1 MKQGTNKKKEK
12 KMNKEYTYITKFT
25 LTNLVLDLESAN
37 DYLTEDDMVDYFDE
51 YKEIGI
57 TEDLVK
63 KVISINWELQT
74 RDSGK
79 ITVKTNALLTDEESK
94 AVSKWISEQNSDGLG
109 EGFEQQDFADYDV
122 NRYDYDGNEINIWDL
137 DDDYEEYW
145 VMASFD
151 WQTNDYELELQA

>member
-1 MKQGTNKKKEK
+1 
-12 KMNKEYTYITKFT
+12 MNKEYTYTTKFT
-25 LTNLVLDLESAN
+25 LTDLVLDLESAN
-37 DYLTEDDMVDYFDE
+37 DYLAEDDMVDYFDE
-51 YKEIGI
+51 YYEIGVN
-57 TEDLVK
+57 EDLIK

-79 ITVKTNALLTDEESK
+79 ITVKTNALLTYKECK
-94 AVSKWISEQNSDGLG
+94 AVSEWIRQQNSDGLG
-109 EGFEQQDFADYDV
+109 EGFESQDFANYDV
-122 NRYDYDGNEINIWDL
+122 NRYDYDGNEISVWDL

>member
-1 MKQGTNKKKEK
+1 
-12 KMNKEYTYITKFT
+12 MNKEYTYTTKFT
-25 LTNLVLDLESAN
+25 LTDPVLDLESAN

-51 YKEIGI
+51 YYEIGVN
-57 TEDLVK
+57 EDLVK

-79 ITVKTNALLTDEESK
+79 ITVKTNALLTYKERK
-94 AVSKWISEQNSDGLG
+94 AVSEWIKQQNSDGLG
-109 EGFEQQDFADYDV
+109 EGFESQDFANYDV
-122 NRYDYDGNEINIWDL
+122 NRHDYDGNEISVWDL

-151 WQTNDYELELQA
+151 WQTNDYKLELQA

>member
-1 MKQGTNKKKEK
+1 
-12 KMNKEYTYITKFT
+12 MNKEYTYTTKFT
-25 LTNLVLDLESAN
+25 LTDLVLDLESAN
-37 DYLTEDDMVDYFDE
+37 DYLAEDDMVDYFDE
-51 YKEIGI
+51 YKEIGV
-57 TEDLVK
+57 TKDLIK

-79 ITVKTNALLTDEESK
+79 ITVKTNALLTYKERK
-94 AVSKWISEQNSDGLG
+94 TVSRWISGQNSDGLG
-109 EGFEQQDFADYDV
+109 EGFEQQDFANYDV
-122 NRYDYDGNEINIWDL
+122 NRYDYDGNEISVWDL

>member
-1 MKQGTNKKKEK
+1 
-12 KMNKEYTYITKFT
+12 MNKEYTYTTKFT
-25 LTNLVLDLESAN
+25 LTDLVLDLESAN
-37 DYLTEDDMVDYFDE
+37 DYLAEDDMVDYFDE
-51 YKEIGI
+51 YKEIGV
-57 TEDLVK
+57 TKDLIK

-79 ITVKTNALLTDEESK
+79 ITVKTNALLTYKERK
-94 AVSKWISEQNSDGLG
+94 AVSRWISGQNSDGLG
-109 EGFEQQDFADYDV
+109 EGFEQQDFANYDV
-122 NRYDYDGNEINIWDL
+122 NRYDYDGNEISVWDL